1 MTSSG
6 YTEAFING
14 RLVIGLYGRL
24 NINGGGDMSHAGRY
38 TLEDANAAILNGVP
52 KETSRI

>member
-52 KETSRI
+52 SGSRI